1 MEFRKY
7 QHIERFGTTEVEHI
21 EVGKCYLFPK
31 IDGTNS
37 QVYLNESGEVCAG
50 SRNRVLS
57 LDADNGGFLAHIV
70 QQDNIKRFLTDNPTL
85 RLYGEWL
92 IPHSLRTYRDD
103 CWRKFYVFDVI
114 EELGNDEFRY
124 LPYEE
129 YQALCEKYEIDY
141 LPPVAIINNPSYEN
155 LLAVLQRNIFL
166 IKDGCGV
173 GEGIVI
179 KRYNYKNKYG
189 RTTWAKIVTSEFK
202 EKHAKVMRNGNNVEE
217 GKKMVEQLIVD
228 KYVTSALCDK
238 VLAKIVA
245 EKGEWKSQ
253 YIPLLLSTVY
263 YDLVREDCW
272 HFIKEHKFP
281 SINFKTLQVV
291 CNERVKCNLSHL
303 F

>member
-1 MEFRKY
+1 MDFRKY
-7 QHIERFGTTEVEHI
+7 QHIERFGTAEVEYI
-21 EVGKCYLFPK
+21 EVGKCYCFPK

-37 QVYLNESGEVCAG
+37 QVWLSDDGNVHAG
-50 SRNRVLS
+50 SRNRELT
-57 LDADNGGFLAHIV
+57 LEKDNGGFYAYIL
-70 QQDNIKRFLTDNPTL
+70 QQENIKKCLMENPTL
-85 RLYGEWL
+85 RLFGEWL
-92 IPHSLRTYRDD
+92 IPHSLRTYRDE
-103 CWRKFYVFDVI
+103 CWRKFYVFDVV

-129 YQALCEKYEIDY
+129 YKELCEKYNIEY
-141 LPPVAIINNPSYEN
+141 LPPIAIINNPSYEN
-155 LLAVLQRNIFL
+155 LIALLDRNVFL

-217 GKKMVEQLIVD
+217 GKKMIEQIIVD
-228 KYVTSALCDK
+228 KYVTTALCEK
-238 VLAKIVA
+238 VYAKIVE

-253 YIPLLLSTVY
+253 FIPMLLNMVY

-272 HFIKEHKFP
+272 NFVKENKYP
-281 SINFKTLQVV
+281 TINFKTLIVV
-291 CNERVKCNLSHL
+291 CNEKVKSNLPNL

>member
-7 QHIERFGTTEVEHI
+7 QHIERFGTTEVENI

-37 QVYLNESGEVCAG
+37 QVYLNDNGEVCAG

-57 LDADNGGFLAHIV
+57 LDNDNGGFLAHII
-70 QQDNIKRFLTDNPTL
+70 QQDNIRRFLVENPTL

-92 IPHSLRTYRDD
+92 IPHSLRTYRDE
-103 CWRKFYVFDVI
+103 CWRKFYVFDVV
-114 EELGNDEFRY
+114 EELGGDEFRY

-129 YQALCEKYEIDY
+129 YQELCERYAIDY
-141 LPPVAIINNPSYEN
+141 LPPVAIINNPSYDN
-155 LLAVLQRNIFL
+155 LLAVLQRNVFL

-202 EKHAKVMRNGNNVEE
+202 EKHAKVMRNGNNVE
-217 GKKMVEQLIVD
+217 
-228 KYVTSALCDK
+228 
-238 VLAKIVA
+238 
-245 EKGEWKSQ
+245 
-253 YIPLLLSTVY
+253 
-263 YDLVREDCW
+263 
-272 HFIKEHKFP
+272 
-281 SINFKTLQVV
+281 
-291 CNERVKCNLSHL
+291 
-303 F
+303 